1 VSASSTRSAVS
12 VAAEPRRSST
22 PSRDPQQKPR
32 TGFRRVLRA
41 PLVIG
46 LAAAVVVIDQLSK
59 QWALSRL
66 SEPDDL
72 VELVGSLQ
80 LRLTFNTGTAFSLG
94 DDLQLGPFIAVLAL
108 AVVGWLLWS
117 GHSDT
122 KAGAVAA
129 GLVAGG
135 AIGNLLDR
143 AFRSGPWGGEAG
155 FMGGAVVDFIDLQW
169 WPVFNVADAAIVIGA
184 ILLVLVSMRAPADAE
199 A

>member
-12 VAAEPRRSST
+12 AAAEPRPTET
-22 PSRDPQQKPR
+22 PSRPTPR

-41 PLVIG
+41 PLVIA
-46 LAAAVVVIDQLSK
+46 LAVAVVVIDQLSK

-66 SEPDDL
+66 GDGSF
-72 VELVGSLQ
+72 VEVIGSLRF
-80 LRLTFNTGTAFSLG
+80 RLTFNTGTAFSLG

-122 KAGAVAA
+122 KGGAIAA

-135 AIGNLLDR
+135 AIGNLIDR
-143 AFRSGPWGGEAG
+143 AFRSGPWGEETG
-155 FMGGAVVDFIDLQW
+155 FMGGAVVDFIDAQW

-184 ILLVLVSMRAPADAE
+184 ILLVLVSMRAPLPDAQ

>member
-12 VAAEPRRSST
+12 AAAEPRRSET
-22 PSRDPQQKPR
+22 PPRPAPR

-41 PLVIG
+41 PLVLG
-46 LAAAVVVIDQLSK
+46 LALGVVVVDQLSK

-66 SEPDDL
+66 GDGSI
-72 VELVGSLQ
+72 VEVVGSLQ

-94 DDLQLGPFIAVLAL
+94 DDLQLGPFVAVLAL

-122 KAGAVAA
+122 KGGAIAA

-135 AIGNLLDR
+135 AVGNLLDR

-155 FMGGAVVDFIDLQW
+155 FMGGAVVDFVDAQW

-184 ILLVLVSMRAPADAE
+184 ILLVLVSMRAPLPDAE